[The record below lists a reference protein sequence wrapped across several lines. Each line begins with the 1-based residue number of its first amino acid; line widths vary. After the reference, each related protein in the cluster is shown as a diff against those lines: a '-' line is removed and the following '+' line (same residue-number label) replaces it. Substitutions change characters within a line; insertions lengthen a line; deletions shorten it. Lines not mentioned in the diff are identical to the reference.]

1 MVQVDFFVDSCL
13 IAMARTA
20 STMNRIKDILF
31 LFLSEYEGI
40 QSFTIK
46 YDVRWTF
53 FINALI
59 YQDETV
65 PFSFHFAGRFYEE

>member
-46 YDVRWTF
+46 YDVR
-53 FINALI
+53 
-59 YQDETV
+59 
-65 PFSFHFAGRFYEE
+65 